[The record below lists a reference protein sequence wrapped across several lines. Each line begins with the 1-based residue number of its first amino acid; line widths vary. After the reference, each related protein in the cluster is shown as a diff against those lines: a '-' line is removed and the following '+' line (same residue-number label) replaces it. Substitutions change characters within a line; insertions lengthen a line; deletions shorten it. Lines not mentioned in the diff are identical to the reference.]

1 MRISDWSSDV
11 CSSDLEFHELK
22 EKLPDLEHALKI
34 LLLPKDEADARN
46 AILEV
51 RAGTGGDEA
60 ALFAADLLRMYQ
72 RYAELQGWRF
82 EIIDASEIEIGG
94 YKEAS
99 AQISGTGVFARL
111 KFESGAHRGQ
121 LERATCRE
129 RVCQFG

>member
-82 EIIDASEIEIGG
+82 AIIDASEIEIGG
-94 YKEAS
+94 YKIGRAS
-99 AQISGTGVFARL
+99 
-111 KFESGAHRGQ
+111 
-121 LERATCRE
+121 CRE
-129 RVCQFG
+129 RVCQYV